1 MKLDFLSKVPYVCE
15 RWAEV
20 VVKDPAAVF
29 LTEELSGNSYS
40 REQVDDQSARVYAWL
55 KQKEVGAEDFV
66 LISLPRDAR
75 PFIAMLGVW
84 KAGAAFT
91 VVENTYAPERIE
103 AIRSDCG
110 CRQIID
116 ETVWE
121 EICATDPMP
130 GFRRADEHDACFAI
144 YTSGSTGKPKGVLQE
159 YGKIKLN
166 QASMEAHPGDL
177 IDEKTCMAMTAPI
190 NFIAAVKIWMNAIY
204 SGMHLVIFSA
214 DTARNPAGIK
224 EQFQKYQ
231 VSLAFLSPSIL
242 RVMTKGIPASLKTL
256 VTGSESANGIYFDGV
271 RLINNYGMSEAGFHR
286 PAL

>member
-1 MKLDFLSKVPYVCE
+1 MCVNAGRKLS
-15 RWAEV
+15 
-20 VVKDPAAVF
+20 
-29 LTEELSGNSYS
+29 
-40 REQVDDQSARVYAWL
+40 QSARVYAWL

-224 EQFQKYQ
+224 EQFQKYR

-256 VTGSESANGIYFDGV
+256 VTV
-271 RLINNYGMSEAGFHR
+271 RERDLF
-286 PAL
+286 